1 MNRDLTK
8 GPIVKSML
16 LFAVPMILGDLL
28 QQCYNIVDTLIVG
41 HWLGRNALAAVG
53 SSFTLMTFL
62 TSVILGLCLGSGA
75 LFSIR
80 KSAHSIYPFLSPTIK
95 GKSKT
100 GGRKTM
106 KTKRKYFY
114 LDDFEHK
121 LLVDCLMTAR
131 NEYINED
138 KPIEDVN
145 ELILK
150 IIDAPSKKLRVIV
163 KEDV

>member
-1 MNRDLTK
+1 MFFKNQSKSSVAKGNRHRE
-8 GPIVKSML
+8 
-16 LFAVPMILGDLL
+16 L
-28 QQCYNIVDTLIVG
+28 QKCFS
-41 HWLGRNALAAVG
+41 R
-53 SSFTLMTFL
+53 
-62 TSVILGLCLGSGA
+62 C

-114 LDDFEHK
+114 LDDFEHR
-121 LLVDCLMTAR
+121 LLVGCLMTAR
-131 NEYINED
+131 NEYIHED

-163 KEDV
+163 KEDA